1 MSGGHDDHSREHEDT
16 HDEHSDSHE
25 SHSDSH
31 GEHNDSHGSF
41 DSHGSSHSESHDSA
55 QHPAQK
61 QNSSAPRSDCPYCE
75 WIATK
80 KNLIFEDKD
89 LAVALHPQP
98 ASNGHMIVIPKKHF
112 TILEQMPDSLVNHV
126 TVLSNRMSMI
136 QFETLGAQG
145 TNMILPNG
153 IAAGQEIAHVGFHLI
168 PRFENDGLNLAWK
181 SRPLNEE
188 EMATVEIG
196 LRQQLQ
202 TDSHAE
208 PKVSHKPA
216 PSKPVKVTDFMLRQ
230 LDRVP

>member
-1 MSGGHDDHSREHEDT
+1 MSGGHGDHGSEHEDM
-16 HDEHSDSHE
+16 HDEHSDSRE

-31 GEHNDSHGSF
+31 GSA
-41 DSHGSSHSESHDSA
+41 HSDNPSG
-55 QHPAQK
+55 QPA